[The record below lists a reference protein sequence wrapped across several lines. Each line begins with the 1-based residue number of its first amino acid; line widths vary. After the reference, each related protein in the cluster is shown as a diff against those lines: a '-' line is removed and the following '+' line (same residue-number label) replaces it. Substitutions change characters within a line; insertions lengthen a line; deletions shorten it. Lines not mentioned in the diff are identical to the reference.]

1 MNVLFNEMSNSD
13 DMGSW
18 NSICVTIPTD
28 SPEEFV
34 EELETILQQEWSDL
48 KGAVEVPAD
57 VEGAFERENIQL
69 ADFEIKTRGE
79 CVYCHHASHGV
90 TYCGLME
97 FFYVLL
103 THLSPQLAVRV
114 LQFEDGQGECAVY
127 EDVESASEFD
137 LENRTIL
144 EEIGYVEVW
153 KKEDQNSAYGA
164 EHAVNAVGT
173 EYGIDIGIGKLGEM
187 YVLEVNR
194 HRLR

>member
-1 MNVLFNEMSNSD
+1 
-13 DMGSW
+13 
-18 NSICVTIPTD
+18 
-28 SPEEFV
+28 
-34 EELETILQQEWSDL
+34 
-48 KGAVEVPAD
+48 
-57 VEGAFERENIQL
+57 
-69 ADFEIKTRGE
+69 
-79 CVYCHHASHGV
+79 
-90 TYCGLME
+90 ME

-114 LQFEDGQGECAVY
+114 LQFEDGQGECTVY